1 MFLKYA
7 DEEMKMFKERAND
20 ENGQAEHNAVARPR
34 SKFKY
39 VDGVERLAD
48 MPLPF
53 LSDLPN
59 GSSEAVFIIASK
71 NSSSGIVPI
80 LEFRVV

>member
-1 MFLKYA
+1 MFLEYA
-7 DEEMKMFKERAND
+7 DDEMRKYKERAND
-20 ENGQAEHNAVARPR
+20 GNGQGEDNAVAPPR

-53 LSDLPN
+53 LIDMPN
-59 GSSEAVFIIASK
+59 GSSEAVFTIASK
-71 NSSSGIVPI
+71 NASSGMVPI
-80 LEFRVV
+80 LE

>member
-1 MFLKYA
+1 MLLKYA
-7 DEEMKMFKERAND
+7 DDERKMFKERAND
-20 ENGQAEHNAVARPR
+20 GNDQAEDNAVARPR

-53 LSDLPN
+53 LIDLPN

-71 NSSSGIVPI
+71 NASSGMVPI
-80 LEFRVV
+80 LE